1 MIAWKTRAEDLVA
14 RLAETGAVRDPAW
27 RAAFAGTPR
36 HVFVPRFYA
45 LDRYAQP
52 RTLLD
57 GAEPGR
63 RETWLDAVYSD
74 NVLVTHF
81 ETIDGA
87 LLPDGQPVR
96 IATSSA
102 SMPRIVAVMLDRL
115 QVADGHRV
123 LEIGTGTGY
132 NAALLCARLGDDKVT
147 SVEVD
152 PATAAEAAG
161 HLAEAGYRPTLV
173 VGDGAGGHADG
184 APYDRIIATC
194 AVSRIPAAWIEQ
206 LADDGVIVAPLTL
219 QGGLAVLRK
228 TAPGQVS
235 GRLDAEPAY
244 FMTMRPADPG
254 DDDGRVD
261 VPGFHGPVSL
271 TTTGT
276 PVTAWQD
283 LDFRLWLDLHLPA
296 GRIADRFD
304 DGSGRTGVTVY
315 TLDARAEVD
324 YRRGE
329 EGAWPVRQEA
339 ARLWDTVEAAWQR
352 WQRHRRPGRTRI
364 GLTATTGDAAGTAG
378 GDEGAA
384 RAAGGDQF
392 AWLDDPDGPLR
403 WPLPGR

>member
-1 MIAWKTRAEDLVA
+1 M
-14 RLAETGAVRDPAW
+14 
-27 RAAFAGTPR
+27 
-36 HVFVPRFYA
+36 
-45 LDRYAQP
+45 
-52 RTLLD
+52 
-57 GAEPGR
+57 
-63 RETWLDAVYSD
+63 
-74 NVLVTHF
+74 
-81 ETIDGA
+81 
-87 LLPDGQPVR
+87 R

-329 EGAWPVRQEA
+329 EGGRVAERGSA
-339 ARLWDTVEAAWQR
+339 
-352 WQRHRRPGRTRI
+352 RRPRHAIHAQRRRRRI
-364 GLTATTGDAAGTAG
+364 PRRRFTEVDAAGVATVIGSGFGGLETA
-378 GDEGAA
+378 DDGA
-384 RAAGGDQF
+384 REFLGVKR
-392 AWLDDPDGPLR
+392 PR
-403 WPLPGR
+403 

>member
-45 LDRYAQP
+45 LDQYAQP

-57 GAEPGR
+57 GTEPER
-63 RETWLDAVYSD
+63 RESWLDAVYSD
-74 NVLVTHF
+74 GVLVTHF

-87 LLPDGQPVR
+87 LLPDGQEVR
-96 IATSSA
+96 VATSSA

-152 PATAAEAAG
+152 PVAAAEAAG

-173 VGDGAGGHADG
+173 VGDGAAGHPDGG
-184 APYDRIIATC
+184 PYDRIIATC
-194 AVSRIPAAWIEQ
+194 AVSRIPIPWIDQ
-206 LADDGVIVAPLTL
+206 LADGGVIVAPLTL

-235 GRLDAEPAY
+235 GTLDEERAYFMSMRPAEPA
-244 FMTMRPADPG
+244 A
-254 DDDGRVD
+254 DDGDAVD

-271 TTTGT
+271 ATTGT
-276 PVTAWQD
+276 PVTAWRD
-283 LDFRLWLDLHLPA
+283 LDFRLWLDLHLPG
-296 GRIADRFD
+296 GRVADRFD
-304 DGSGRTGVTVY
+304 DRGDRAGVTVY
-315 TLDARAEVD
+315 TRAARAEVD
-324 YRRGE
+324 YQRGE
-329 EGAWPVRQEA
+329 DGAWPVRQDA

-352 WQRHRRPGRTRI
+352 WQRHGRPGRTRI

-378 GDEGAA
+378 GD
-384 RAAGGDQF
+384 QF